1 MNKDLVKQSNGNAFV
16 SARMVLVSE
25 KKLMQ
30 VTKVLRQKS
39 TFKLNFFFIT
49 LIIYPIDLPQIPQKI
64 IPLPVCFI

>member
-16 SARMVLVSE
+16 SARMVLVSK

-39 TFKLNFFFIT
+39 TFNHIFFIT